1 MTVAN
6 RKDVRAAFATLLAP
20 YLSAAEEISPGQPAT
35 LDGTSPIVVLSSNGT
50 GRAGSEGT
58 KFSTFGGGSIPVF
71 YIDVYTFVLATSAVD
86 DTMDTIEQQ
95 VAQAIAYNQTH
106 ALWTAI
112 SYRERSKAQF
122 LDTTDGKQYKFE
134 IIYLSFTGRS

>member
-1 MTVAN
+1 
-6 RKDVRAAFATLLAP
+6 
-20 YLSAAEEISPGQPAT
+20 
-35 LDGTSPIVVLSSNGT
+35 
-50 GRAGSEGT
+50 
-58 KFSTFGGGSIPVF
+58 
-71 YIDVYTFVLATSAVD
+71 VLATSAVD

-95 VAQAIAYNQTH
+95 VAQAITDNQTH